1 MKKKLSLLLL
11 TFVLAVLAACGNTEK
26 SNAEADSSKDSA
38 KPAEI
43 KVTHEL
49 GEDTVPV
56 NPKKVVVFDFGILDT
71 LDKLGVEVTGVP
83 QANIPPYLSKY
94 EDSKYANVGSL
105 KEPDFEAI
113 SELAPDVIFIS
124 GRQSEAYEEL
134 KKIAPT
140 VYVAVDTTDYMNSFK
155 HNMNLIGDIFD
166 KKQEVADELTKIDDE
181 IASLN
186 EKAKEVDG
194 KSLIVLVNDGS
205 LSAYGKNSRFG
216 IIHDVFGLAPADE
229 NIEASTHGQKVTFEY
244 LAEKNP
250 AYVFV
255 VDRGAV
261 VGGESSGVKVLD
273 NKLVNG
279 IDAAK
284 NDHIIPLDPNYWYL
298 SGGGLVSTSEMVKEI
313 SAAISK

>member
-26 SNAEADSSKDSA
+26 SNAEADSSKASE

-56 NPKKVVVFDFGILDT
+56 NPKKVVAFDFGILDT
-71 LDKLGVEVTGVP
+71 LDKLGIEVAGVP

-124 GRQSEAYEEL
+124 GRQSAAYEEL

-140 VYVAVDTTDYMNSFK
+140 VYVGVDTPDYMNSFK

-166 KKQEVADELTKIDDE
+166 KKQEVADELAKIDED
-181 IASLN
+181 IATIN
-186 EKAKEVDG
+186 EKAKTIDG

-250 AYVFV
+250 AYLFV
-255 VDRGAV
+255 IDRGAV
-261 VGGESSGVKVLD
+261 VGGESSGEKTLD

-284 NDHIIPLDPNYWYL
+284 NDHIVYLDPSYWYL
-298 SGGGLVSTSEMVKEI
+298 SGGGLLSTSEMVKEI
-313 SAAISK
+313 LDAISE

>member
-26 SNAEADSSKDSA
+26 SNAEADSSKNSEE
-38 KPAEI
+38 PAEI

-56 NPKKVVVFDFGILDT
+56 NPKKVVAFDFGVLDT
-71 LDKLGVEVTGVP
+71 LEKLGIEVAGVP

-113 SELAPDVIFIS
+113 SELSPDVIFIS
-124 GRQSEAYEEL
+124 GRQSAAYEEL
-134 KKIAPT
+134 KKIAAT
-140 VYVAVDTTDYMNSFK
+140 VYVGVDTTDYMNSFK

-166 KKQEVADELTKIDDE
+166 KKQEVADELAKIEED
-181 IASLN
+181 IAAIN
-186 EKAKEVDG
+186 EKAKTIDG

-216 IIHDVFGLAPADE
+216 IIHDVLGLAPADE

-250 AYVFV
+250 AYLFV
-255 VDRGAV
+255 IDRGAV
-261 VGGESSGVKVLD
+261 VGGESSGEKTLD

-284 NDHIIPLDPNYWYL
+284 NDHIIYLDPNYWYL
-298 SGGGLVSTSEMVKEI
+298 SGGGLLSTSEMVKEI
-313 SAAISK
+313 SEAISE

>member
-26 SNAEADSSKDSA
+26 SNTEANSSKDSE

-43 KVTHEL
+43 KVIHEL

-56 NPKKVVVFDFGILDT
+56 NPKKVVVFDFGVLDT
-71 LDKLGVEVTGVP
+71 LDELGIEVAGVP

-140 VYVAVDTTDYMNSFK
+140 VYVGVDTTDYMNSFK

-166 KKQEVADELTKIDDE
+166 KKQEVTDELAKIDED
-181 IASLN
+181 IATIN
-186 EKAKEVDG
+186 EKAKTIDG

-229 NIEASTHGQKVTFEY
+229 KIEASTHGQKVTFEY

-250 AYVFV
+250 AYLFV
-255 VDRGAV
+255 IDRGAV
-261 VGGESSGVKVLD
+261 VGGESSGEKTLD

-284 NDHIIPLDPNYWYL
+284 NDHIINLDPSYWYL
-298 SGGGLVSTSEMVKEI
+298 SGGGLLSTSEMVKEI
-313 SAAISK
+313 SEAISE